1 MSRPKPVQWS
11 GVRWTAVDDA
21 KLLIGVY
28 EHGLGN
34 WENIR
39 NDSELGLS
47 GKILPSNKSMKPQS
61 SHLQTRVEYLLKLL
75 QEEVQKKVAIML
87 SLSLTH
93 THPFSLP

>member
-1 MSRPKPVQWS
+1 MTRPKPVQWS

-39 NDSELGLS
+39 NDPELGLS
-47 GKILPSNKSMKPQS
+47 NKMLPDNKSMKPQS
-61 SHLQTRVEYLLKLL
+61 SHLQTRVDYLLRLL
-75 QEEVQKKVAIML
+75 QEEAKKKVSTVYTIQL
-87 SLSLTH
+87 SITLWFL
-93 THPFSLP
+93 FN